1 MELAIRMYRKWVS
14 VCISALSALAM
25 HFTFAI
31 IVQLCFSASV
41 FPIIIMIVGT
51 LFLWM
56 ICGGWCRRWL
66 GLSPSAPTFVFFNVF
81 FLWGVYIFLIRKD
94 VGPAMDAAFN
104 TQCLVLAVGLWRML
118 LSDPGYVRYENTFAE
133 SIDQT
138 IFSETKTDQLG
149 TVDHFSATIGNDET
163 ASDNRLFVRARYCR
177 KCKAYVDRFDHH
189 CPAIGNCVGQ
199 RNHRLFILLLV
210 TFVSAEMCY
219 FLCSISC
226 FPNFINFWK
235 RETQASHL
243 APWIIST
250 TLFAIIQVF
259 WQVPF
264 LFWHLYCIIVNV
276 TTDEWV
282 NWEKYP
288 EFQQEVPPELGRPF
302 PGRKFK
308 NPYNKGIL
316 LNIIG
321 FLKSKP

>member
-1 MELAIRMYRKWVS
+1 MHRKWMS
-14 VCISALSALAM
+14 ICTSALSALAM
-25 HFTFAI
+25 HCAFAT
-31 IVQLCFSASV
+31 IVHMWFSASV
-41 FPIIIMIVGT
+41 FLIIVMIVGT
-51 LFLWM
+51 LFIWM
-56 ICGGWCRRWL
+56 ICGGWCRRRL
-66 GLSPSAPTFVFFNVF
+66 GLSPSPPTFVFSNVF
-81 FLWGVYIFLIRKD
+81 LLWGVYIFLIRRD

-104 TQCLVLAVGLWRML
+104 TQCLILTVGLWRML
-118 LSDPGYVRYENTFAE
+118 VSDPGYVRYENTFAE
-133 SIDQT
+133 SMDQT
-138 IFSETKTDQLG
+138 IFLETKTDQLG
-149 TVDHFSATIGNDET
+149 VVDHFSGTIENSET

-177 KCKAYVDRFDHH
+177 KCRAYVDRFDHH

-219 FLCSISC
+219 FLCLISC

-243 APWIIST
+243 VPWIIST
-250 TLFAIIQVF
+250 SLFAIIQVF

-288 EFQQEVPPELGRPF
+288 EFQQEIPPEPGRPF

-321 FLKSKP
+321 FLKSKV

>member
-1 MELAIRMYRKWVS
+1 MEFAIRMHRKWMS
-14 VCISALSALAM
+14 ICTSALSALAM
-25 HFTFAI
+25 HCAFAT
-31 IVQLCFSASV
+31 IVHLWFSASV
-41 FPIIIMIVGT
+41 FLIIVMIVGT
-51 LFLWM
+51 LFIWM
-56 ICGGWCRRWL
+56 ICGGWCRRRL
-66 GLSPSAPTFVFFNVF
+66 GLSPSPPTFVFSNVF
-81 FLWGVYIFLIRKD
+81 FLWGVYIFLIRRD

-104 TQCLVLAVGLWRML
+104 TQCLILTVGLWRML
-118 LSDPGYVRYENTFAE
+118 VSDPGYVRYENTFAE
-133 SIDQT
+133 SMDQT
-138 IFSETKTDQLG
+138 IFLETKTDQLG
-149 TVDHFSATIGNDET
+149 VVDHFSGTIENSET

-177 KCKAYVDRFDHH
+177 KCRAYVDRFDHH

-219 FLCSISC
+219 FLCLISC

-235 RETQASHL
+235 RET
-243 APWIIST
+243 
-250 TLFAIIQVF
+250 
-259 WQVPF
+259 QVPF

-288 EFQQEVPPELGRPF
+288 EFQQEIPPEPGRPF

-321 FLKSKP
+321 FLKSKV

>member
-1 MELAIRMYRKWVS
+1 MEFRIRMNQKWIP

-25 HFTFAI
+25 HSTFAT
-31 IVQLCFSASV
+31 IVHLWFSASI
-41 FPIIIMIVGT
+41 FPMIVVIVGT

-56 ICGGWCRRWL
+56 ICGGWCRRRL

-81 FLWGVYIFLIRKD
+81 FLWGVYIFLIRRD
-94 VGPAMDAAFN
+94 VGPAMDAVFN
-104 TQCLVLAVGLWRML
+104 IQCLVLTVGLWRML
-118 LSDPGYVRYENTFAE
+118 LSDPGYVRYEYTFAE
-133 SIDQT
+133 SMDQT
-138 IFSETKTDQLG
+138 IFIEPRTDELSI
-149 TVDHFSATIGNDET
+149 VDHFSGTIANNET
-163 ASDNRLFVRARYCR
+163 GSDCRLFVRARYCR
-177 KCKAYVDRFDHH
+177 KCRGYVDRFDHH

-219 FLCSISC
+219 FLCIISC

-235 RETQASHL
+235 RETQASRL
-243 APWIIST
+243 VPWIVST
-250 TLFAIIQVF
+250 SLFAIIQVF

-288 EFQQEVPPELGRPF
+288 EFQQEIPPEPGRPF

-321 FLKSKP
+321 FLKSKA

>member
-1 MELAIRMYRKWVS
+1 MEFAIRMHRKWMS
-14 VCISALSALAM
+14 ICTSALSALAM
-25 HFTFAI
+25 HCAFAT
-31 IVQLCFSASV
+31 IVHMWFSASV
-41 FPIIIMIVGT
+41 FLIIVMIVGT
-51 LFLWM
+51 LFIWM
-56 ICGGWCRRWL
+56 ICGGWCRRRL
-66 GLSPSAPTFVFFNVF
+66 GLSPSPPTFVFSNVF
-81 FLWGVYIFLIRKD
+81 LLWGVYIFLIRRD

-104 TQCLVLAVGLWRML
+104 TQCLILTVGLWRML
-118 LSDPGYVRYENTFAE
+118 VSDPGYVRYENTFAE
-133 SIDQT
+133 SMDQT
-138 IFSETKTDQLG
+138 IFLETKTDQLG
-149 TVDHFSATIGNDET
+149 VVDHFSGTIENSET

-177 KCKAYVDRFDHH
+177 KCRAYVDRFDHH

-219 FLCSISC
+219 FLCLISC

-243 APWIIST
+243 VPWIIST
-250 TLFAIIQVF
+250 SLFAIIQVF

-288 EFQQEVPPELGRPF
+288 EFQQEIPPEPGRPF

-321 FLKSKP
+321 FLKSKV